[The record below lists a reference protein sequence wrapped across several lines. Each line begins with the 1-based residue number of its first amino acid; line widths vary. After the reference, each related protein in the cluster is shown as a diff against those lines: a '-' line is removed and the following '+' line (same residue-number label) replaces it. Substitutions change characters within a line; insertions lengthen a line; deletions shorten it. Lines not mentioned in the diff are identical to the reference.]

1 MGQPDKEKKMA
12 ELNWIITSQ
21 NNSVTPVIPAGT
33 HTLDLV
39 NTTVHEAIVYG
50 ERRYGINLVWGDP
63 GKSDNIRFQRSS
75 GSKGPLKFGELIAIN
90 VRRGGFLVYH
100 KRNFGIRLV
109 WRDEPSFEW
118 KIAGGKEG
126 EIVNTGKVVALFNT
140 VEKDFLFYD
149 PREYGINLKWQ
160 KDKGKFNKSLFESVA
175 DKAVDIGKDAAM
187 ETVGGK
193 VLKTAKKAGLGSV
206 AGKALKTA
214 QKAGLGSVAGKALKT
229 AQKAGAAAAKK
240 AGV

>member
-1 MGQPDKEKKMA
+1 MA

-63 GKSDNIRFQRSS
+63 GKSDNIRFQRASA
-75 GSKGPLKFGELIAIN
+75 SKGPLKFGELIAIN
-90 VRRGGFLVYH
+90 VRRGGFLVYQ
-100 KRNFGIRLV
+100 KRDFGIRLV

-126 EIVNTGKVVALFNT
+126 ETVNTGKVVALFNT

-149 PREYGINLKWQ
+149 PREYGINLKWL
-160 KDKGKFNKSLFESVA
+160 KDKGKFNKSVLDS
-175 DKAVDIGKDAAM
+175 AVDIGKDAAM
-187 ETVGGK
+187 ETVAGQ

-206 AGKALKTA
+206 AGKALDTA
-214 QKAGLGSVAGKALKT
+214 KKAGVAAAK
-229 AQKAGAAAAKK
+229 KAGAAAAKK